1 MSLSYSLS
9 IECWYVRYSYTEEY
23 KRFLSL
29 SLHVDP
35 NLRASVDD
43 LLNDPF
49 IKKHLPESEYPQQP
63 RLEKMLKTVSRPLSL
78 THLQDFMNK
87 LVHK

>member
-1 MSLSYSLS
+1 MLTIYTYF
-9 IECWYVRYSYTEEY
+9 ISYTDEY

-29 SLHVDP
+29 ALHVDP
-35 NLRASVDD
+35 DMRASVDD

-49 IKKHLPESEYPQQP
+49 IKKHNLPDISENEVNLSQRQP
-63 RLEKMLKTVSRPLSL
+63 RLEKMVKTVSRPLSL
-78 THLQDFMNK
+78 TNVQDFMNK

>member
-1 MSLSYSLS
+1 MSISLSLVSDATNMF
-9 IECWYVRYSYTEEY
+9 SYTKEY

-29 SLHVDP
+29 SMHTDP

-49 IKKHLPESEYPQQP
+49 IKMYLPENEYPRQP
-63 RLEKMLKTVSRPLSL
+63 RLEKMIKTVSRPLSL
-78 THLQDFMNK
+78 TNLQDFMNK